1 MAEDNAINIIVAT
14 VILLYLSVVTYNL
27 FIHPLKDFPGPRT
40 LAASRIPVTY
50 ASLKGIQTQWLHNL
64 HLKYGPVVRVAPNEM
79 SFIDEQAWKDIYSS
93 SPTVPQ
99 SMKRGSDFFR
109 YLEDDDNRPSILAAD
124 ETDHPRIRRAY
135 APAFSRRALARQEP
149 ILAKYG
155 DALIETLSGM
165 EGQVTNIR
173 DMFHYTL
180 FEIVGHFQY
189 GEEMGV
195 LRTGARKSWVHS
207 QPELLK
213 ASTLLSA
220 LADFT
225 WINLLLRWS
234 IPWMSKWLRKAYF
247 KPSNDLID
255 HRLQIQSDEPDL
267 VGLTFRN
274 SRSSAL
280 TEKDIRANAHI
291 MMLGGA
297 ETTLGLMTFLTACLL
312 QHPECFARL
321 KNEIRTSYHDKKEV
335 SLESVSKLAYL
346 DACIKEALRM
356 YPPIPGA
363 IHRVTPAGGA
373 SIAGHWV
380 AGNTRVYIPIYAA
393 THSPT
398 HFWNPD
404 RFIPDRWL
412 EGAEGP
418 YQKDI
423 KAACH
428 PFSTGPRGCIG
439 QDMAY
444 GMTKVVFC
452 KFATEFNCELASND
466 TSPWLTGLRSWGTWD
481 VPPLML
487 RVSRVEKASI

>member
-1 MAEDNAINIIVAT
+1 MAEDDAISIIVAT
-14 VILLYLSVVTYNL
+14 VIFLYLSVVTYNL
-27 FIHPLKDFPGPRT
+27 FIHPLKEFPGPRT
-40 LAASRIPVTY
+40 LAASRIPVAY
-50 ASLKGIQTQWLHNL
+50 ASLKGIQTHWLHSL
-64 HLKYGPVVRVAPNEM
+64 HLRYGPVVRVAPNEL
-79 SFIDEQAWKDIYSS
+79 SFIDERAWKDIYSS

-99 SMKRGSDFFR
+99 T
-109 YLEDDDNRPSILAAD
+109 L
-124 ETDHPRIRRAY
+124 
-135 APAFSRRALARQEP
+135 SRQQP

-155 DALIETLSGM
+155 DALVETLSGM
-165 EGQVTNIR
+165 EGHITNIR

-195 LRTGARKSWVHS
+195 LRTGARKSW
-207 QPELLK
+207 
-213 ASTLLSA
+213 
-220 LADFT
+220 
-225 WINLLLRWS
+225 
-234 IPWMSKWLRKAYF
+234 LRKAYF

-267 VGLTFRN
+267 IGLTFRN

-321 KNEIRTSYHDKKEV
+321 KKEIRTNYHDKKEV

-346 DACIKEALRM
+346 DACIKEALRT

-363 IHRVTPAGGA
+363 IHRVSPAGGA

-380 AGNTRVYIPIYAA
+380 AGNTR
-393 THSPT
+393 
-398 HFWNPD
+398 
-404 RFIPDRWL
+404 
-412 EGAEGP
+412 GAEGP

-428 PFSTGPRGCIG
+428 PFSTGPRSCIG

-452 KFATEFNCELASND
+452 KFATEFNCELASDD
-466 TSPWLTGLRSWGTWD
+466 TGSWLTGLRSWGTWE
-481 VPPLML
+481 VPPLMV